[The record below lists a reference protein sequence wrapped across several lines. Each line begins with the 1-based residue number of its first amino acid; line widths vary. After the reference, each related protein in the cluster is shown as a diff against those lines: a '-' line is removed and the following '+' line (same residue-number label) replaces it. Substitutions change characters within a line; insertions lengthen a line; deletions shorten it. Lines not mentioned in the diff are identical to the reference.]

1 MGVAESSA
9 AERLRQY
16 VEQPTVLLL
25 AVACLYLLVDLLT
38 KLAGVRIAPGG
49 VYLIGGHVPVSN
61 VVGFLI
67 DGLILGLIIGLAGVG
82 LSMTYSILN
91 FANFAH
97 GDYLT
102 AGAFSGWA
110 AAYLVAM
117 ITLPGLQE
125 QTKLGEIILLNAPS
139 LVSVWTSPFAVIV
152 GLVVSAIASVA
163 LVLGI
168 DRIVYKP
175 MRDKEGISLL
185 IASIGVALALR
196 YSIVFIWSTSTR
208 GITSTNPA
216 SLPSFSF
223 RIVDGTY
230 TLNLHEITMIVAAVL
245 LMLGVHLLL
254 QRTKLGKAMRAMSDN
269 KALAQV
275 TGIPTERVVRAT
287 WIIGGGLAG
296 VAGFLIILERGVLS
310 FNFGWRLLLFIFS
323 GVILGGIGSV
333 YGAIGGGLIIGVASR
348 IALVWIPSGF
358 PRVAAFGVM
367 ILVLLYRPQGLFGG
381 VTTA

>member
-1 MGVAESSA
+1 MGVAESQA
-9 AERLRQY
+9 DDGLRSY
-16 VEQPTVLLL
+16 LRRPTVLLL
-25 AVACLYLLVDLLT
+25 AVACLYLLVDLVV
-38 KLAGVRIAPGG
+38 KLAGITIALGSIH
-49 VYLIGGHVPVSN
+49 LIGGEIAVSN
-61 VVGFLI
+61 VVGFLM
-67 DGLILGLIIGLAGVG
+67 DGLILGLIIALAGVG
-82 LSMTYSILN
+82 LSMTYSILG

-110 AAYLVAM
+110 AAYVVALF
-117 ITLPGLQE
+117 TLDGLDV
-125 QTKLGEIILLNAPS
+125 TFGEIILLNAPS
-139 LVSVWTSPFAVIV
+139 LVSAWASPFAVLVGFIV
-152 GLVVSAIASVA
+152 AAVVSVA
-163 LVLGI
+163 LVLGL
-168 DRIVYKP
+168 DRIVYRP
-175 MRDKEGISLL
+175 MRDKDGISLL

-196 YSIVFIWSTSTR
+196 YLIVFVWSPSTR
-208 GITSTNPA
+208 GVTSTNPE
-216 SLPSFSF
+216 SLPSMDLFG
-223 RIVDGTY
+223 IY
-230 TLNLHEITMIVAAVL
+230 TLNLHEAIMIVVAVG

-254 QRTKLGKAMRAMSDN
+254 QYTKLGKAMRAMSDN

-287 WIIGGGLAG
+287 WVIGGGLAG

-333 YGAIGGGLIIGVASR
+333 YGAIGGGIIIGVASR
-348 IALVWIPSGF
+348 IALVWLPSGF

-367 ILVLLYRPQGLFGG
+367 ILVLLYRPAGLFGG

>member
-1 MGVAESSA
+1 MGVTESQTGDKIR
-9 AERLRQY
+9 E
-16 VEQPTVLLL
+16 VLGSPAVALL
-25 AVACLYLLVDLLT
+25 AFACVYLLADLIA
-38 KLAGVRIAPGG
+38 KLAGFSISVASVQVFGGNIA
-49 VYLIGGHVPVSN
+49 VSQ
-61 VVGFLI
+61 VFTFVM
-67 DGLILGLIIGLAGVG
+67 DGLILGLIVGLAGVG

-110 AAYLVAM
+110 TAYVIAFL
-117 ITLPGLQE
+117 TLSIDASFGS
-125 QTKLGEIILLNAPS
+125 IILLNSPS
-139 LVSVWTSPFAVIV
+139 LVSVAQTPIAVAA
-152 GLVVSAIASVA
+152 GLVVSAVFTVG
-163 LVLGI
+163 LVLAL
-168 DRIVYKP
+168 DRVVYRP

-196 YSIVFIWSTSTR
+196 YSIVFIWQTSTR
-208 GITSTNPA
+208 GVTSTNPA
-216 SLPSFSF
+216 SLPSFTF
-223 RIVDGTY
+223 PVVDGQY
-230 TLNLHEITMIVAAVL
+230 TLNLHEVTMIVAAVA
-245 LMLGVHLLL
+245 LMLGVHFLL

-287 WIIGGGLAG
+287 WVIGGGLAG

-333 YGAIGGGLIIGVASR
+333 YGAIGGGIIIGVASR
-348 IALVWIPSGF
+348 LALVWLPSGF
-358 PRVAAFGVM
+358 PRVAAFSVM
-367 ILVLLYRPQGLFGG
+367 ILVLLYRPSGLFGG

>member
-1 MGVAESSA
+1 MGVAESETTDGLA
-9 AERLRQY
+9 RYLQR
-16 VEQPTVLLL
+16 PTVLLL
-25 AVACLYLLVDLLT
+25 AVASLYLLVDLLT
-38 KLAGVRIAPGG
+38 KLAGVKVAPGG
-49 VYLIGGHVPVSN
+49 VHLIGGSIPVGD
-61 VVGFLI
+61 VVGFVI
-67 DGLILGLIIGLAGVG
+67 DGLILGLVIGLAGVG
-82 LSMTYSILN
+82 LSMTYSILS

-110 AAYLVAM
+110 TAYIVALF
-117 ITLPGLQE
+117 TLDGLDV
-125 QTKLGEIILLNAPS
+125 TFGEIILLNAPS
-139 LVSVWTSPFAVIV
+139 LVSAWTSPFAVFAGFI
-152 GLVVSAIASVA
+152 VSALASIA
-163 LVLGI
+163 LVLGL

-175 MRDKEGISLL
+175 MRNKDGIALL

-196 YSIVFIWSTSTR
+196 YAIVFVWSTSTR
-208 GITSTNPA
+208 GVTSTNKA
-216 SLPSFSF
+216 SLPTTDLF
-223 RIVDGTY
+223 GMY
-230 TLNLHEITMIVAAVL
+230 TLNLHEGIMIVAAVL

-254 QRTKLGKAMRAMSDN
+254 QYTKLGKAMRAMSDN
-269 KALAQV
+269 KDLAQI

-287 WIIGGGLAG
+287 WVIGGGLAG

-333 YGAIGGGLIIGVASR
+333 YGAIGGGIIIGIASR

-367 ILVLLYRPQGLFGG
+367 ILVLLYRPAGLFGG

>member
-1 MGVAESSA
+1 MGVAESQA
-9 AERLRQY
+9 DDGLRSY
-16 VEQPTVLLL
+16 LRRPTVLLL
-25 AVACLYLLVDLLT
+25 AVACLYLLVDLLA
-38 KLAGVRIAPGG
+38 KLGGVRIAPGG
-49 VYLIGGHVPVSN
+49 IHLIGGEIPVAN
-61 VVGFLI
+61 VVGFLM
-67 DGLILGLIIGLAGVG
+67 DGLILGLIIALAGVG
-82 LSMTYSILN
+82 LSMTYSILG

-110 AAYLVAM
+110 AAYVVALF
-117 ITLPGLQE
+117 TLDGLDV
-125 QTKLGEIILLNAPS
+125 TFGEVILLNAPS
-139 LVSVWTSPFAVIV
+139 LVSAWTSPFAVLVGFIV
-152 GLVVSAIASVA
+152 AAVVSVV
-163 LVLGI
+163 LVLGL
-168 DRIVYKP
+168 DRAVYRP
-175 MRDKEGISLL
+175 MRDKGSISLL

-196 YSIVFIWSTSTR
+196 YLIVFVWSPSTR
-208 GITSTNPA
+208 GVTSTNPE
-216 SLPSFSF
+216 SLPSMDLFG
-223 RIVDGTY
+223 IY
-230 TLNLHEITMIVAAVL
+230 TLNLHEGIMIVVAVG

-254 QRTKLGKAMRAMSDN
+254 QYTKLGKAMRAMSDN

-287 WIIGGGLAG
+287 WVIGGGLAG

-333 YGAIGGGLIIGVASR
+333 YGAIGGGIIIGVASR
-348 IALVWIPSGF
+348 IALVWLPSGF

-367 ILVLLYRPQGLFGG
+367 ILVLLYRPAGLFGG

>member
-1 MGVAESSA
+1 MGVTDSFTADDF
-9 AERLRQY
+9 RRY
-16 VEQPTVLLL
+16 TEQPTVLLL
-25 AVACLYLLVDLLT
+25 VAAGLYLFVDLLA
-38 KLAGVRIAPGG
+38 KLAGVQVAPEGIH
-49 VYLIGGHVPVSN
+49 LIGGAIATTS

-82 LSMTYSILN
+82 LSMTYSILS

-102 AGAFSGWA
+102 VGAFSGWA
-110 AAYLVAM
+110 SAYIVALF
-117 ITLPGLQE
+117 TLGIDV
-125 QTKLGEIILLNAPS
+125 TFGDIILLQIPS
-139 LVSVWTSPFAVIV
+139 AVSVFTDPIAVFV
-152 GLVVSAIASVA
+152 GLVVSALFTIGM
-163 LVLGI
+163 VLGL
-168 DRIVYKP
+168 DRVVYKP
-175 MRDKEGISLL
+175 MRDKDGIALL

-196 YSIVFIWSTSTR
+196 YLIVFVWSTSTR
-208 GITSTNPA
+208 GITATGSD

-223 RIVDGTY
+223 SLGSGSY
-230 TLNLHEITMIVAAVL
+230 ALNLHEVTMIVAAIT

-310 FNFGWRLLLFIFS
+310 YNFGWRLLLFIFS

-333 YGAIGGGLIIGVASR
+333 YGAIGGGIIIGLTSR
-348 IALVWIPSGF
+348 LALVWVPSGF
-358 PRVAAFGVM
+358 PRIVAFSVM
-367 ILVLLYRPQGLFGG
+367 ILVLLYRPAGLFGG

>member
-1 MGVAESSA
+1 
-9 AERLRQY
+9 
-16 VEQPTVLLL
+16 
-25 AVACLYLLVDLLT
+25 
-38 KLAGVRIAPGG
+38 
-49 VYLIGGHVPVSN
+49 
-61 VVGFLI
+61 VVGFVI
-67 DGLILGLIIGLAGVG
+67 DGLILGLVIGLAGVG
-82 LSMTYSILN
+82 LSMTYSILS

-110 AAYLVAM
+110 TAYIVALF
-117 ITLPGLQE
+117 TLDGLDV
-125 QTKLGEIILLNAPS
+125 TFGEIILLNAPS
-139 LVSVWTSPFAVIV
+139 LVSAWTSPFAVLA
-152 GLVVSAIASVA
+152 GFVVSALASIA
-163 LVLGI
+163 LVLGL

-175 MRDKEGISLL
+175 MRNKDGIALL

-196 YSIVFIWSTSTR
+196 YAIVFVWSTSTR
-208 GITSTNPA
+208 GVTSTNKA
-216 SLPSFSF
+216 SLPSTDLF
-223 RIVDGTY
+223 GMY
-230 TLNLHEITMIVAAVL
+230 TLNLHEGIMIVAAVL

-254 QRTKLGKAMRAMSDN
+254 QYTKLGKAMRAMSDN
-269 KALAQV
+269 KALAQI

-287 WIIGGGLAG
+287 WVIGGGLAG

-333 YGAIGGGLIIGVASR
+333 YGAIGGGIIIGIASR

-367 ILVLLYRPQGLFGG
+367 ILVLLYRPAGLFGG

>member
-1 MGVAESSA
+1 MGVAESQA
-9 AERLRQY
+9 DDGLRSY
-16 VEQPTVLLL
+16 LRRPTVLLL
-25 AVACLYLLVDLLT
+25 AVACLYLLVDLLA
-38 KLAGVRIAPGG
+38 KLVGVRIAPGG
-49 VYLIGGHVPVSN
+49 IHLIGGEIPVAN
-61 VVGFLI
+61 VVGFMM
-67 DGLILGLIIGLAGVG
+67 DGLILGLIIALAGVG
-82 LSMTYSILN
+82 LSMTYSILG

-110 AAYLVAM
+110 AAYVVALF
-117 ITLPGLQE
+117 TLEGLDVTFE
-125 QTKLGEIILLNAPS
+125 EVILLNAPS
-139 LVSVWTSPFAVIV
+139 LVSAWASPFAVLIGFIV
-152 GLVVSAIASVA
+152 AAVVSIA
-163 LVLGI
+163 LVLGL
-168 DRIVYKP
+168 DRIVYRP
-175 MRDKEGISLL
+175 MRDKDGISLL

-196 YSIVFIWSTSTR
+196 YLIVFVWSPSTR
-208 GITSTNPA
+208 GVTSTNPE
-216 SLPSFSF
+216 SLPSIDLFG
-223 RIVDGTY
+223 IY
-230 TLNLHEITMIVAAVL
+230 TLNLHEAIMIVVAVA

-254 QRTKLGKAMRAMSDN
+254 QYTKLGKAMRAMSDN

-287 WIIGGGLAG
+287 WVIGGGLAG

-333 YGAIGGGLIIGVASR
+333 YGAIGGGIIIGVASR
-348 IALVWIPSGF
+348 IALVWLPSGF

-367 ILVLLYRPQGLFGG
+367 ILVLLYRPAGLFGG